1 VVIAD
6 APLLAGALAKGR
18 KQLASG
24 AAFAGCRG
32 IRPCIG
38 CAYFAAFH
46 AAITALLKWTDYRSK
61 EWRHKTVQAEFARLL
76 IHRRKIFP
84 QRMASILSEL
94 MDLRHEADY
103 SPEPISS
110 EKARWAVQTASKFL
124 DAVRDAF
131 GGERS

>member
-1 VVIAD
+1 MRPYWQGHWQKAESNLRS
-6 APLLAGALAKGR
+6 ARLLLTAGEYA
-18 KQLASG
+18 
-24 AAFAGCRG
+24 
-32 IRPCIG
+32 PCIG

>member
-1 VVIAD
+1 LLD
-6 APLLAGALAKGR
+6 AGEYA
-18 KQLASG
+18 
-24 AAFAGCRG
+24 
-32 IRPCIG
+32 PCIG

>member
-1 VVIAD
+1 MRPYWQGHWQKAESNLR
-6 APLLAGALAKGR
+6 AARLLLTAGEYA
-18 KQLASG
+18 
-24 AAFAGCRG
+24 
-32 IRPCIG
+32 PCIG